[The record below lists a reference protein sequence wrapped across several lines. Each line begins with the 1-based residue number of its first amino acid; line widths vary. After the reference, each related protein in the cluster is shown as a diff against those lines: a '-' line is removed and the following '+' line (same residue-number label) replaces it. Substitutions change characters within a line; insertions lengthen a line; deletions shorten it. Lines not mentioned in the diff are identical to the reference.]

1 MQTLE
6 DNLKEMGDANDKL
19 KKENQELKERILV
32 LETEVKYLK
41 NLKK

>member
-6 DNLKEMGDANDKL
+6 DNLKEMSDANDKL